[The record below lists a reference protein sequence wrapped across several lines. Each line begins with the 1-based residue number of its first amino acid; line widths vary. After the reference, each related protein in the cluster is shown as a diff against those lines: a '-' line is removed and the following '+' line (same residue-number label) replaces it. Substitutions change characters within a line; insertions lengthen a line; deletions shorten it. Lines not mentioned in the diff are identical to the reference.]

1 MPSDDFQDGLID
13 CVMGTASSEE
23 RARVETDP
31 VLSAELAQL
40 EKSLEAVAVGFSAP
54 GHLWRRLADA
64 LAGAKRF
71 EHLVPQL
78 AELFDLDEATARQL
92 TEHLD
97 DATAWQ
103 EGPGDGVW
111 LIPVNAGPKWS
122 GFITT
127 LLKLDPGAQFPLH
140 RHGADER
147 VLLLE
152 GGYRDDQSGVEFW
165 RGELDERAVGTS
177 HSFTSLPGMGCL
189 CASVTKL
196 PEDE

>member
-1 MPSDDFQDGLID
+1 MPSDDFQDELID
-13 CVMGTASSEE
+13 CVMGTASSAE

-31 VLSAELAQL
+31 VLSEELARL
-40 EKSLEAVAVGFSAP
+40 EKSLEAVAVGLSAP
-54 GHLWRRLADA
+54 GHLWRRLAGA

-71 EHLVPQL
+71 EHLVPRL
-78 AELFDLDEATARQL
+78 AELFDLDEPSARQL

-97 DATAWQ
+97 DTSAWQ

-111 LIPVNAGPKWS
+111 LIPVNPGPKWS

-127 LLKLDPGAQFPLH
+127 LLKLDPGAHFPLH
-140 RHGADER
+140 RHGAKEQ

-152 GGYRDDQSGVEFW
+152 GGYRDDQTGLEFW
-165 RGELDERAVGTS
+165 RGELDERDLGTS
-177 HSFTSLPGMGCL
+177 HSFTALPGMGCL